1 MGLAKTAYTLII
13 CIASVF
19 ILIYLESILI
29 PFVFAVIIWF
39 LIKEFRNISNKITFV
54 NRLFP
59 NWLLNLVAF
68 VIIFGLITV
77 FSKIL
82 SSNISQLMNEL
93 PKYEANI
100 SKLIKQGNAVLGMDI
115 LNEMHLA
122 IESYNFTSILKQLF
136 NSLSGVL
143 GNIFLVILYVIFLLL
158 EEEYLPSKLRGIFP
172 INEQFQSSRELF
184 QEIDKSI
191 GSYIVLKTVISLI
204 TGILSYTA
212 LVLIGVDFP
221 IFWAILIFLLNY
233 IPTVGSLFATVF
245 PALTALLQFGEIGP
259 SILVLSCIGTVQLIV
274 GNFIE
279 PKLMGNSL
287 NISSLVVLLS
297 LAFWGLVWGV
307 VGMILCVPITVILII
322 LFSRFEATK
331 PIAIL
336 LSGSG
341 KIQ

>member
-1 MGLAKTAYTLII
+1 
-13 CIASVF
+13 
-19 ILIYLESILI
+19 
-29 PFVFAVIIWF
+29 
-39 LIKEFRNISNKITFV
+39 
-54 NRLFP
+54 
-59 NWLLNLVAF
+59 
-68 VIIFGLITV
+68 
-77 FSKIL
+77 
-82 SSNISQLMNEL
+82 MNEL
-93 PKYEANI
+93 PKYQANI
-100 SKLIKQGNAVLGMDI
+100 SKLIRQGNAVLGMDI

-122 IESYNFTSILKQLF
+122 IESYDFTSILKQLF

-259 SILVLSCIGTVQLIV
+259 SILVLSSIGTVQLIV

-336 LSGSG
+336 LSGTG
-341 KIQ
+341 KIK